1 MERGVVLSPD
11 FCRLPT
17 GGAFFKSAV
26 DDFELRKY
34 LMYWDKIEV
43 PLTTTWMFE
52 CQQFD
57 QLQAEGILKQ
67 TPYALT
73 NNRIGRVKDSFRMT
87 LPKEAGDE
95 ILSAHEEVFRVHNFN
110 EPGVWSKAQL
120 SSSVVSSGSIE
131 KESVEFELYD
141 LVPVPSADTPLQDI
155 LKFKETRH
163 DELIAFRIYLDE
175 MYQSIIGAVDIPRA
189 KNTELNRLEQ
199 SLRDVNRVLKESKIK
214 SAVSSLKSVI
224 SGVDGI
230 IGVGVG
236 VASAPLI
243 PFSPIIAGTV
253 AAGVCI
259 GAKMVMHNNDT
270 TPKELTYIKSIRKQF
285 S

>member
-1 MERGVVLSPD
+1 M
-11 FCRLPT
+11 
-17 GGAFFKSAV
+17 
-26 DDFELRKY
+26 
-34 LMYWDKIEV
+34 
-43 PLTTTWMFE
+43 
-52 CQQFD
+52 
-57 QLQAEGILKQ
+57 
-67 TPYALT
+67 
-73 NNRIGRVKDSFRMT
+73 
-87 LPKEAGDE
+87 
-95 ILSAHEEVFRVHNFN
+95 HNFN

-120 SSSVVSSGSIE
+120 SFSVVSSGSIE

-175 MYQSIIGAVDIPRA
+175 MYQSIISSVDIPRA
-189 KNTELNRLEQ
+189 KNTELNRLEK

-230 IGVGVG
+230 IGVGV
-236 VASAPLI
+236 ASAPFI